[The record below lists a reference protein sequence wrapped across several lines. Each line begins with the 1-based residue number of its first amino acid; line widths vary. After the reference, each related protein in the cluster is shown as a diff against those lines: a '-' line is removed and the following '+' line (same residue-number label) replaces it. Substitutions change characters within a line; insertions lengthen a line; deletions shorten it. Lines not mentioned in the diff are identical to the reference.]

1 MFARSYLGRIG
12 ALVLA
17 VLFLWAL
24 FAGESGAGG
33 PERHYRVKAGD
44 TLWSI
49 AERSYGGDPREG
61 VWKIRQR
68 NALPGNVIR
77 VGERLVMP

>member
-1 MFARSYLGRIG
+1 MFVRITGLVLVLLVAWVVFARPSSGSPRPGSY
-12 ALVLA
+12 V
-17 VLFLWAL
+17 
-24 FAGESGAGG
+24 
-33 PERHYRVKAGD
+33 VKPRD

-49 AERSYGGDPREG
+49 ASRYYGGDPREG
-61 VWKIRQR
+61 VWKIRQG

>member
-1 MFARSYLGRIG
+1 MLLVAWVVFARPSSGSPRPGSY
-12 ALVLA
+12 V
-17 VLFLWAL
+17 
-24 FAGESGAGG
+24 
-33 PERHYRVKAGD
+33 VKPRD

-49 AERSYGGDPREG
+49 ASRYYGGDPREG

-77 VGERLVMP
+77 AGERLVMP

>member
-1 MFARSYLGRIG
+1 MFVRLTGLVLVLLVAWVVFARPSSGSPRPGSY
-12 ALVLA
+12 V
-17 VLFLWAL
+17 
-24 FAGESGAGG
+24 
-33 PERHYRVKAGD
+33 VKPRD

-49 AERSYGGDPREG
+49 ASRYYGGDPREG

>member
-1 MFARSYLGRIG
+1 MFVRITGLVLVLLVAWVVFARPSSGSPRPGSY
-12 ALVLA
+12 V
-17 VLFLWAL
+17 
-24 FAGESGAGG
+24 
-33 PERHYRVKAGD
+33 VKPRD

-49 AERSYGGDPREG
+49 ASRYYGGDPREG

-77 VGERLVMP
+77 AGERLVMP

>member
-1 MFARSYLGRIG
+1 MFVRLPGLVLVLLVAWIVFARPSSGSPRPGSY
-12 ALVLA
+12 V
-17 VLFLWAL
+17 
-24 FAGESGAGG
+24 
-33 PERHYRVKAGD
+33 VKPRD

-49 AERSYGGDPREG
+49 ASRYYGGDPREG

>member
-1 MFARSYLGRIG
+1 MFVRLTGLVLLLLVAWVVFARPSSGSPRPGSY
-12 ALVLA
+12 V
-17 VLFLWAL
+17 
-24 FAGESGAGG
+24 
-33 PERHYRVKAGD
+33 VKPRD

-49 AERSYGGDPREG
+49 ASRYYGGDPREG

>member
-1 MFARSYLGRIG
+1 MFVRLSGLVLVLLVAWVVFARPSSGSPRPGSY
-12 ALVLA
+12 V
-17 VLFLWAL
+17 
-24 FAGESGAGG
+24 
-33 PERHYRVKAGD
+33 VKPRD

-49 AERSYGGDPREG
+49 ASRYYGGDPREG